1 MEIYDS
7 LTAPPVY
14 KIYYDYDKL
23 YQLTSE
29 KRLDSSGQAVYKYI
43 WQYDDAGN
51 RLMQEKYDSN
61 NALESETAYAYNA
74 ANQLITEDFMNY
86 QTGVSYTKTYAY
98 DGAGNRVSKSEPNA
112 LWDYSY
118 DYENH
123 LISVNKN
130 SNPIAT
136 YTFNILGN
144 RVRKYL
150 AENSE
155 WLAYLYDGASCI
167 ADYTSSDSES
177 YNLRNY
183 YISGNRSLLL
193 LNHALEPNYPADYYY
208 TFDSSNSVRELIDT
222 NKNVQ
227 NHYDYEAFGVPLNWN
242 ETIQQHFTYFSS
254 QFDTETENFYDNENV
269 KIFASA
275 SQAGLLKDQRALLTG
290 RTRLY
295 EILPLRFDEFL
306 SFKNIT
312 IKKSESYLKEQYFIE
327 YMKTGG
333 IPEYVLTGD
342 IEYLEELCDNL
353 LYKDIIA
360 TYGIKDA
367 GLVRDYFKLLME
379 RSGKQASVSKMANV
393 LGISP
398 DTSRRYFGYFQNSY
412 IIHTIERCGKLN
424 ERIRSGKKVYAGDVG
439 IRNMV
444 TGFRDKGAVFEN
456 LVYFKMKKFK
466 PCYVYQNGIEIDF
479 KTDNFLI
486 EAKYNSEMT
495 EKQKHLFEQISSEK
509 KIVVDSVESFL
520 NLV

>member
-1 MEIYDS
+1 MLRDI
-7 LTAPPVY
+7 
-14 KIYYDYDKL
+14 L
-23 YQLTSE
+23 YQFNPWWEGEFYPEFISRSVYLKQFLNSLNRKEIEFITGLRRVGKTALMKLMIKELLSKTE
-29 KRLDSSGQAVYKYI
+29 SDTILYISLDAFG
-43 WQYDDAGN
+43 
-51 RLMQEKYDSN
+51 
-61 NALESETAYAYNA
+61 LESYSLHDILEEFRKVHKHSRSKFLYLFLDEVIVKDT
-74 ANQLITEDFMNY
+74 Y
-86 QTGVSYTKTYAY
+86 QQ
-98 DGAGNRVSKSEPNA
+98 
-112 LWDYSY
+112 
-118 DYENH
+118 
-123 LISVNKN
+123 
-130 SNPIAT
+130 
-136 YTFNILGN
+136 
-144 RVRKYL
+144 
-150 AENSE
+150 
-155 WLAYLYDGASCI
+155 
-167 ADYTSSDSES
+167 
-177 YNLRNY
+177 
-183 YISGNRSLLL
+183 
-193 LNHALEPNYPADYYY
+193 
-208 TFDSSNSVRELIDT
+208 EL
-222 NKNVQ
+222 K
-227 NHYDYEAFGVPLNWN
+227 
-242 ETIQQHFTYFSS
+242 
-254 QFDTETENFYDNENV
+254 NFYDNENV